1 VELLYHRFVHLG
13 WLDRPQAMTLTPPER
28 FRPARADWMQ
38 AGIVALA
45 LLALYALTSPR
56 TVSLE
61 DDGGFILSSYF
72 LGVEHPPGY
81 PLFTLVAH
89 LFSKLPFGSVAY
101 RVHLTSAF
109 FGALTAAAAWL
120 CARKLIP
127 GRLPAYLVAFG
138 LGFSPVFWSQ
148 AIIAEVY
155 TLNTFFFLVLVYLGL
170 RACPPGAPP
179 DPGDR
184 RVLPWMAFV
193 FGLSLSNHWPLMLL
207 VAPALLI
214 LLWPRRMEIL
224 KRLPLLLLLLAL
236 GLVPYVWMV
245 YLSLTPLPISF
256 YGPLQSF
263 AEIWY
268 FISRAGYRDVD
279 VSAASNWLDHV
290 EFIRYFGLE
299 ALAQFAVLGTLIA
312 GFGVW
317 LQRRIVGDRIAAF
330 LVAAFLGPSVVLLLL
345 LGFDYDSS
353 SKHVF
358 QVYPLPAYAVLALW
372 MGLGFA
378 WLQQRFR
385 IGARPAAGGCAAL
398 LGIILFVGSRSNL
411 LENYDWASKYAHA
424 VMGALPPN
432 AILFVSGDVDLGTI
446 GYYHMIEGNRPD
458 ITLYQWKGLV
468 LGNRL
473 YHPLRTSEAAAQQK
487 LREFIENAR
496 DPVEMSG
503 LEFSGDYAQ
512 RDHWLFSE
520 VDKSSRDPN
529 KVTVDIPEETRQF
542 FEQSILHTH
551 DSNGWIA
558 FIQNELR
565 RRYAELL
572 GRSLRR
578 GQQLDARTR
587 SDLQVLTQDFFGALG
602 LAQGMLLNPHGY
614 TTGEVVALL
623 DQAQKLTP
631 PDVPKVYLS
640 KYFAFRGILRANSND
655 RRGAIGDFQTALSIW
670 PFPDNP
676 AVRGLEAIYQD
687 AGDEKALSAL
697 RERVKRLKHR
707 R

>member
-1 VELLYHRFVHLG
+1 
-13 WLDRPQAMTLTPPER
+13 MTLTPPER
-28 FRPARADWMQ
+28 FCPARADWIQ
-38 AGIVALA
+38 AGIVALV
-45 LLALYALTSPR
+45 LVALYAFTSPR

-81 PLFTLVAH
+81 PLFTLIAH
-89 LFSKLPFGSVAY
+89 FFSKLPFGSVAY

-109 FGALTAAAAWL
+109 FGALTGAAAWL
-120 CARKLIP
+120 CARRLIP

-179 DPGDR
+179 DPADR
-184 RVLPWMAFV
+184 RVLPWMAFL

-207 VAPALLI
+207 VAPAFLI

-224 KRLPLLLLLLAL
+224 KRFPFLLLLFAL
-236 GLVPYVWMV
+236 GLLPYVWMV
-245 YLSLTPLPISF
+245 YLSRTPLPISF
-256 YGPLQSF
+256 DGPLQSF
-263 AEIWY
+263 AEFWY
-268 FISRAGYRDVD
+268 FVSRAGYRNED
-279 VSAASNWLDHV
+279 VSAASNWLDRL
-290 EFIRYFGLE
+290 EFFRYFGLE

-312 GFGVW
+312 GLGVW
-317 LQRRIVGDRIAAF
+317 LQRRILGDRIAAF

-345 LGFDYDSS
+345 LGFDYDSV

-358 QVYPLPAYAVLALW
+358 QVYPLPAYAVLGLW

-378 WLQQRFR
+378 WLRRHFG
-385 IGARPAAGGCAAL
+385 IGLAPAAGGCAAV
-398 LGIILFVGSRSNL
+398 LGIILFVGGRSNL

-424 VMGALPPN
+424 VMRALPPN
-432 AILFVSGDVDLGTI
+432 AILFVSGDVDLGAI
-446 GYYHMIEGNRPD
+446 GYYHMIENNRPD
-458 ITLYQWKGLV
+458 ITLYQWEGLV

-473 YHPLRTSEAAAQQK
+473 FHPIRTSAQAAQQK
-487 LREFIENAR
+487 LREFIQNAR

-503 LEFSGDYAQ
+503 LAFGGYAQ
-512 RDHWLFSE
+512 RDHWLFTE
-520 VDKSSRDPN
+520 VDKSSRDP
-529 KVTVDIPEETRQF
+529 KQFTVDIPEETRQF

-551 DSNGWIA
+551 DSNAWIA
-558 FIQNELR
+558 FHQDELR

-578 GQQLDARTR
+578 GQPLDARTKG
-587 SDLQVLTQDFFGALG
+587 DLQALTQDYFGALG

-614 TTGEVVALL
+614 SAGEVAALL
-623 DQAQKLTP
+623 DRAQKLTP
-631 PDVPKVYLS
+631 PDVPKAYLS
-640 KYFAFRGILRANSND
+640 KYFAVRGVLRADLND
-655 RRGAIGDFQTALSIW
+655 RRGAIKDLETALSVW
-670 PFPDNP
+670 PSPSNL
-676 AVRGLEAIYQD
+676 AVGSLEEIYQS
-687 AGDEKALSAL
+687 AGDKKALSAL
-697 RERVKRLKHR
+697 RERVERLEHQR
-707 R
+707 